1 MTVLTKS
8 QLDTVWAG
16 LNWLY
21 TIEQDD
27 SESIVSHHG
36 INAPVVEG
44 RRYRFIPS
52 GFNPVGAPVIVV
64 SVAKPHYTGPL
75 DNQELAN
82 PLQPGEF
89 TQLQAQVQDCGHEI
103 HSTWNGEGET
113 GSIGLATPAHPT
125 LLAALERNR
134 QGCPDH
140 PKQILCSWDGCP
152 WHSTHIAK
160 LQVPEGW

>member
-1 MTVLTKS
+1 MTVLTKA

-21 TIEQDD
+21 TIEQDN

-44 RRYRFIPS
+44 RRYRFVPS
-52 GFNPVGAPVIVV
+52 GFHPVKAPVIVV
-64 SVAKPHYTGPL
+64 SVADPQYTGPITTRKL
-75 DNQELAN
+75 VN
-82 PLQPGEF
+82 PLEPGDLAR
-89 TQLQAQVQDCGHEI
+89 LQAQLEFWGHDI
-103 HSTWNGEGET
+103 HSSWNGESES
-113 GSIGLATPAHPT
+113 GSVGLTAPAHPS

-134 QGCPDH
+134 KGCPDH

-152 WHSTHIAK
+152 WYRTHIAQ
-160 LQVPEGW
+160 LQIPEGW